1 MHEDDDTV
9 RAALGAGAVG
19 YLLKGAN
26 GTDIT
31 AAIRSAAAGQAVF
44 GATLASR
51 LRSWVS
57 SDRDTRT
64 VPFPELTKREHAI
77 LDQLAAGHSNAAI
90 GERLHLSTKTVANN
104 VSNIL
109 NKLHLL
115 DRSEAIVRAR
125 GRTRA
130 GARRRHAVELGDAT
144 RSRRQIERLVES
156 HDSGGV
162 ADARNEGAPAI
173 GQSYGQPTER
183 LRYSADI
190 GERIEAAS
198 GRVRTSTTLA
208 EQRRVGLGNRCSI
221 P

>member
-1 MHEDDDTV
+1 MTTVVIADDHPMVRRGLRAVLDAAPDLEVIGEAADGRTTVELVAELAPDVVLMDLQMPELHGIEATREIAARCPATAVLVLTMHEDDDTV

-125 GRTRA
+125 
-130 GARRRHAVELGDAT
+130 E
-144 RSRRQIERLVES
+144 
-156 HDSGGV
+156 
-162 ADARNEGAPAI
+162 
-173 GQSYGQPTER
+173 
-183 LRYSADI
+183 
-190 GERIEAAS
+190 
-198 GRVRTSTTLA
+198 
-208 EQRRVGLGNRCSI
+208 VGLGRARGDDT